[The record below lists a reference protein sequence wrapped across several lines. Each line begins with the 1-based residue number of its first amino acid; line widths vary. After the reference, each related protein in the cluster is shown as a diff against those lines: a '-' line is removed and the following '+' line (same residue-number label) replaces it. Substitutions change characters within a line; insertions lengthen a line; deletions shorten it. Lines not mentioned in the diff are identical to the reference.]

1 MMEFARTVIVIGL
14 GLFAIALA
22 EMLVDLLRKGRRK

>member
-1 MMEFARTVIVIGL
+1 MMDLARTVIAIGL
-14 GLFAIALA
+14 GLAAIALF